1 MAASPKRRSIA
12 QGQSPIS
19 KAEGN
24 APALT
29 TGSGPWAIGQR
40 QSQDAWWRQLFI
52 ESDDAQ
58 LVCDRDGVICEVN
71 LKAAQQFGL
80 ASDGSLFRSGLLAP
94 GATRQLREALGR
106 SSTHG
111 ESLGTI
117 GVTCPNGACLVADLH
132 LAPLESGRWLLAIK
146 DASRRWGQETH
157 TQRLL
162 AAIDATPDVVVLT
175 DAQFRI
181 TFVNPAFESA
191 TGYTIRDVLGKPVDF
206 FQAAAEK
213 AKTREYFDGA
223 ARGADWVGELMM
235 VRRDGS
241 IYPVEMT
248 FSPIHSGNAEF
259 IGAVAFQR
267 DISARRKIHDA
278 FQAEKNFVRSI
289 INSLEASLYT
299 LDGKLRLTH
308 LNDGWQKMPIE
319 HGWLKVT
326 EQPQMGRS
334 LLDYVPD
341 PARRAELE
349 RVFQIVLAEGRPQD
363 LQSVDAT
370 GRHWLMSAFPWQ
382 HEGKIR
388 GVIYKVTD
396 NTAFVGVQN
405 QLFQAQKMGTIGAL
419 SAGVAHDFNN
429 LLLAI
434 RGNLGLALMDATL
447 SSETRTRLGQM
458 DEAAARAS
466 DLTQQILSFSR
477 ASEEK
482 VTVLDFN
489 QVIKDGAE
497 MAKRVL
503 RAKVTLKL
511 NPTLTPL
518 KVQMDP
524 TRASQL
530 LLNLCINAHDAMPK
544 GGTVTIT
551 NALVD
556 LTPEQSA
563 RHKRKP
569 GVQFMRCSVTDTG
582 TGIPPDVLP
591 HIFNPFFTTKEQ
603 GKGTGLGLSIVHGVV
618 SKAGGF
624 IDVESTVGKGT
635 TFHIYLPIDSGPLT
649 KTDTEARRKLKKGT
663 GRLLVVDDLDLVLE
677 FAANFLKQAGY
688 QVFIAN
694 SAEAAMKVLSQ
705 QKLPFDLVFTD
716 YAMPGKNGWQ
726 LIQQVAA
733 RWPLTKFLLASGYLE
748 DEERGEIAKNPSV
761 RILNKPYGMAEAT
774 SVIAE
779 MLRK

>member
-1 MAASPKRRSIA
+1 MSSASPKPRPKRNA
-12 QGQSPIS
+12 LP
-19 KAEGN
+19 A
-24 APALT
+24 APAE
-29 TGSGPWAIGQR
+29 A
-40 QSQDAWWRQLFI
+40 AWWRQLFV
-52 ESDDAQ
+52 ESEDAQ
-58 LVCDRDGVICEVN
+58 LVCDGEGVICEIN
-71 LKAAQQFGL
+71 RKAAQQFRL
-80 ASDGSLFRSGLLAP
+80 TREGSLFQCGLLAP
-94 GATRQLREALGR
+94 GAASQLRDALAR
-106 SSTHG
+106 SDPHPET
-111 ESLGTI
+111 LGTI

-132 LAPLESGRWLLAIK
+132 LTPLEANRWLLAIK
-146 DASRRWGQETH
+146 DASRRWGLETH
-157 TQRLL
+157 AQRLL
-162 AAIDATPDVVVLT
+162 AAIDATPDVVMLT

-181 TFVNPAFESA
+181 TFVNPAFEAA
-191 TGYTIRDVLGKPVDF
+191 TGYTIEDALGKPVDF
-206 FQAAAEK
+206 FQATAEQS
-213 AKTREYFDGA
+213 KTQEYLNGA
-223 ARGADWVGELMM
+223 ARGADWVGELTM
-235 VRRDGS
+235 VRRNRS
-241 IYPVEMT
+241 TYPVEMT
-248 FSPIHSGNAEF
+248 FSPIHGCNAEF

-267 DISARRKIHDA
+267 DISARKKIHDA

-289 INSLEASLYT
+289 INSLDASLYT

-308 LNDGWQKMPIE
+308 LNDGWQKMPAE
-319 HGWLKVT
+319 HGWLKIS
-326 EQPQMGRS
+326 EQPQMGRP

-349 RVFQIVLAEGRPQD
+349 RVFHIVLAEGRAQE
-363 LQSVDAT
+363 LQSVDAS

-434 RGNLGLALMDATL
+434 RGNVGLAMMDTAL
-447 SSETRTRLGQM
+447 AAETRARLDQV
-458 DEAAARAS
+458 EQAAARAS

-489 QVIKDGAE
+489 HVIKDAAE

-511 NPTLTPL
+511 YPTETAL
-518 KVQMDP
+518 KVQMDA

-544 GGTVTIT
+544 GGAVTIT
-551 NALVD
+551 NTLVD
-556 LTPEQSA
+556 LTPEQAS
-563 RHKRKP
+563 RLKHKP
-569 GVQFMRCSVTDTG
+569 DTQFMRCSVADTG
-582 TGIPPDVLP
+582 SGIPPEVLP
-591 HIFNPFFTTKEQ
+591 RIFNPFFTTKEK

-624 IDVESTVGKGT
+624 IEVESTVGAGT
-635 TFHIYLPIDSGPLT
+635 TFHIYLPIDTGPVT
-649 KTDTEARRKLKKGT
+649 RTEIEVRRKLKKGT
-663 GRLLVVDDLDLVLE
+663 GRLLMVDDLDLVLE

-688 QVFIAN
+688 QVFTAN
-694 SAEAAMKVLSQ
+694 SAEAALKILAQ

-726 LIQQVAA
+726 LIQEVAA
-733 RWPLTKFLLASGYLE
+733 RWPLAKFLLASGYLD
-748 DEERGEIAKNPSV
+748 DEERAEIAKNPAV
-761 RILNKPYGMAEAT
+761 RILNKPYGIAEAT
-774 SVIAE
+774 TVIAE
-779 MLRK
+779 MLQRE

>member
-1 MAASPKRRSIA
+1 MSSASPKPRPKRNA
-12 QGQSPIS
+12 LP
-19 KAEGN
+19 A
-24 APALT
+24 APAE
-29 TGSGPWAIGQR
+29 A
-40 QSQDAWWRQLFI
+40 AWWRQLFV
-52 ESDDAQ
+52 ESEYAQ
-58 LVCDRDGVICEVN
+58 VVCDGEGVICEIN
-71 LKAAQQFGL
+71 RKAAQQFRL
-80 ASDGSLFRSGLLAP
+80 TREGSLFQCGLLAP
-94 GATRQLREALGR
+94 GAASQLRDALAR
-106 SSTHG
+106 SDPHPET
-111 ESLGTI
+111 LGTI

-132 LAPLESGRWLLAIK
+132 LTPLEADRWLLAIK
-146 DASRRWGQETH
+146 DASRRWGLETH
-157 TQRLL
+157 AQRLL
-162 AAIDATPDVVVLT
+162 AAIDATPDVVMLT

-181 TFVNPAFESA
+181 TFVNPAFEAA
-191 TGYTIRDVLGKPVDF
+191 TSYTIEDALGKPVDF
-206 FQAAAEK
+206 FQAAAEQS
-213 AKTREYFDGA
+213 KTQEYLNGA
-223 ARGADWVGELMM
+223 ARGADWVGELKM

-241 IYPVEMT
+241 TYPVEMT
-248 FSPIHSGNAEF
+248 FSPIHGSNAEF

-267 DISARRKIHDA
+267 DISSRKKIHDA

-289 INSLEASLYT
+289 INSLDASLYT

-308 LNDGWQKMPIE
+308 LNDGWQKMPAE
-319 HGWLKVT
+319 HGWLKIT

-334 LLDYVPD
+334 LLDYVPH

-349 RVFQIVLAEGRPQD
+349 RVFHIVLAEGRPQE
-363 LQSVDAT
+363 LQSVDAS

-434 RGNLGLALMDATL
+434 RGNVGLAMMDTAL
-447 SSETRTRLGQM
+447 AAETRARLDQV
-458 DEAAARAS
+458 EQAAARAS

-482 VTVLDFN
+482 VIVLDFN
-489 QVIKDGAE
+489 QVIKDAAD

-511 NPTLTPL
+511 YPTETAL
-518 KVQMDP
+518 KVQMDA

-544 GGTVTIT
+544 GGAVTIT
-551 NALVD
+551 NTLVD
-556 LTPEQSA
+556 LTPEQTA
-563 RHKRKP
+563 RLKHKP
-569 GVQFMRCSVTDTG
+569 DTQFMRCSVADTG
-582 TGIPPDVLP
+582 SGIPPEVLP
-591 HIFNPFFTTKEQ
+591 RIFNPFFTTKEK

-624 IDVESTVGKGT
+624 IEVESTVGTGT
-635 TFHIYLPIDSGPLT
+635 TFHIYLPIDTGPVT
-649 KTDTEARRKLKKGT
+649 RTEIEVRRKLKKGT
-663 GRLLVVDDLDLVLE
+663 GRLLMVDDLDLVLE

-688 QVFIAN
+688 QVFTAN
-694 SAEAAMKVLSQ
+694 SAEAALKILAQ

-726 LIQQVAA
+726 LIQEAAA
-733 RWPLTKFLLASGYLE
+733 RWPLTKFLLASGYL
-748 DEERGEIAKNPSV
+748 DDGERAEIAKNPAV
-761 RILNKPYGMAEAT
+761 RILNKPYGIAEAT
-774 SVIAE
+774 TVIAE
-779 MLRK
+779 MLQRE

>member
-1 MAASPKRRSIA
+1 
-12 QGQSPIS
+12 
-19 KAEGN
+19 
-24 APALT
+24 
-29 TGSGPWAIGQR
+29 
-40 QSQDAWWRQLFI
+40 LFV
-52 ESDDAQ
+52 ESEDAQ
-58 LVCDRDGVICEVN
+58 LVCDGEGVIREIN
-71 LKAAQQFGL
+71 RKAARQFGL
-80 ASDGSLFRSGLLAP
+80 ARRGALFKSNLLAP
-94 GATRQLREALGR
+94 GAAGQLRDALVR
-106 SSTHG
+106 SVKHAET
-111 ESLGTI
+111 LGTI

-132 LAPLESGRWLLAIK
+132 LTPLEPGRWLLTIK
-146 DASRRWGQETH
+146 DASRRWGLETH

-181 TFVNPAFESA
+181 TFVNPAFEAA
-191 TGYTIRDVLGKPVDF
+191 TGYTFEDALGKPVDC
-206 FQAAAEK
+206 FQAVAEHS
-213 AKTREYFDGA
+213 KTREYLDGA
-223 ARGADWVGELMM
+223 TRGADWVGELVM

-241 IYPVEMT
+241 AYPVEMT
-248 FSPIHSGNAEF
+248 FSPIHDSNAEF

-308 LNDGWQKMPIE
+308 LNDGWQKMPAE
-319 HGWLKVT
+319 HGWLRIT
-326 EQPQMGRS
+326 QQPQMGHS

-341 PARRAELE
+341 PTRRAELE
-349 RVFQIVLAEGRPQD
+349 RVFNIVLAEGRPQE
-363 LQSVDAT
+363 LQSVDAR

-434 RGNLGLALMDATL
+434 RGNLGLALMDTTL
-447 SSETRTRLGQM
+447 SSETRARLDQV
-458 DEAAARAS
+458 EQAAARAS

-482 VTVLDFN
+482 ITVLDFN
-489 QVIKDGAE
+489 QVIKDAAD

-511 NPTLTPL
+511 HPTETPL
-518 KVQMDP
+518 KVQMDA

-544 GGTVTIT
+544 GGSVTIT

-556 LTPEQSA
+556 LTAEQAA
-563 RHKRKP
+563 RLKHKP
-569 GVQFMRCSVTDTG
+569 DTQFMRCSVADTG
-582 TGIPPDVLP
+582 SGIPPEVLP
-591 HIFNPFFTTKEQ
+591 RIFNPFFTTKEK

-624 IDVESTVGKGT
+624 IDVESTVGVGT
-635 TFHIYLPIDSGPLT
+635 AFHIYLPIDTGPLT
-649 KTDTEARRKLKKGT
+649 KTDTEVRRKIKKGT

-677 FAANFLKQAGY
+677 FAGNFLKQAGY
-688 QVFIAN
+688 QVFTAN
-694 SAEAAMKVLSQ
+694 SAEAALKVLAQ

-726 LIQQVAA
+726 LIQEVAS
-733 RWPLTKFLLASGYLE
+733 RWPLAKFLLASGYL
-748 DEERGEIAKNPSV
+748 DDAERAEIAKNPSV
-761 RILNKPYGMAEAT
+761 RILNKPYGIAEAT
-774 SVIAE
+774 TVIAE
-779 MLRK
+779 MLQRQ

>member
-1 MAASPKRRSIA
+1 MSASPKPR
-12 QGQSPIS
+12 P
-19 KAEGN
+19 KKN
-24 APALT
+24 ALQAAPSEA
-29 TGSGPWAIGQR
+29 
-40 QSQDAWWRQLFI
+40 AWWRQLFV
-52 ESDDAQ
+52 ESEDAQ
-58 LVCDRDGVICEVN
+58 LVCDGKGVICEIN
-71 LKAAQQFGL
+71 RKAAQQFGL
-80 ASDGSLFRSGLLAP
+80 ARRGVLFQSGLLAP
-94 GATRQLREALGR
+94 GATSQLRDALAR
-106 SSTHG
+106 SIPHT
-111 ESLGTI
+111 ETLGTI

-132 LAPLESGRWLLAIK
+132 LTPLEPGRWLLAIK
-146 DASRRWGQETH
+146 DASRRWGLETH

-181 TFVNPAFESA
+181 TFVNPAFEAA
-191 TGYTIRDVLGKPVDF
+191 TGYTIEDALGKPVDC
-206 FQAAAEK
+206 FQAAAEQS
-213 AKTREYFDGA
+213 KTREYLDGA
-223 ARGADWVGELMM
+223 TRGADWVGELVM

-241 IYPVEMT
+241 TYPVEMT
-248 FSPIHSGNAEF
+248 FSPIHGSNAEF

-267 DISARRKIHDA
+267 DISARKKIHDA

-308 LNDGWQKMPIE
+308 LNDGWQKMPAE

-349 RVFQIVLAEGRPQD
+349 RVFHIVLAEGRPQE
-363 LQSVDAT
+363 LQSVDAS

-388 GVIYKVTD
+388 GVIYKITD
-396 NTAFVGVQN
+396 NTAFFGVQN

-434 RGNLGLALMDATL
+434 RGNLGLALMDTAL
-447 SSETRTRLGQM
+447 ASETRARLDQV
-458 DEAAARAS
+458 EQAAARAS

-489 QVIKDGAE
+489 QVIKDAAD

-511 NPTLTPL
+511 HPTDTPL
-518 KVQMDP
+518 KVQMDG

-544 GGTVTIT
+544 GGSVTIT
-551 NALVD
+551 NALAD
-556 LTPEQSA
+556 LTAEQAA
-563 RHKRKP
+563 RLKQKP
-569 GVQFMRCSVTDTG
+569 DTQFMRCSVADTG
-582 TGIPPDVLP
+582 SGIPPEVLP
-591 HIFNPFFTTKEQ
+591 RIFNPFFTTKEK

-624 IDVESTVGKGT
+624 IDVESAIGVGT
-635 TFHIYLPIDSGPLT
+635 TFHIYLPIDTGPLT
-649 KTDTEARRKLKKGT
+649 KTDTDVQRKLKKGT

-677 FAANFLKQAGY
+677 FATNFLKQAGY
-688 QVFIAN
+688 QVFTAN
-694 SAEAAMKVLSQ
+694 SAEAAFKILAQ

-716 YAMPGKNGWQ
+716 YSMPGKNGWQ
-726 LIQQVAA
+726 LIQEVAA
-733 RWPLTKFLLASGYLE
+733 RWPLAKFLLASGYL
-748 DEERGEIAKNPSV
+748 DDAERAEIVKNPSV
-761 RILNKPYGMAEAT
+761 RILNKPYGIAEAT
-774 SVIAE
+774 AVIAE
-779 MLRK
+779 MLQKR